1 MNNLCGSCQTKVEEW
16 HEKCKSCGF
25 TLIVEPEEK
34 TRAKY
39 LRTPSLGALFFT
51 QGWTLGA
58 RLYIPFL
65 LSLIPIVGIPVMV
78 VCVLFGRRLSWKF
91 GSWSD
96 WSEYQKWMKIM
107 DLIGVAWIIILAIVY
122 LVFRKP

>member
-1 MNNLCGSCQTKVEEW
+1 MEKLCVSCQSKVDEW
-16 HEKCKSCGF
+16 NEKCRGCGYV
-25 TLIVEPEEK
+25 LVLEPEEK
-34 TRAKY
+34 IQAKY

-65 LSLIPIVGIPVMV
+65 LSLIPIVGLPVLF

-91 GSWSD
+91 GGWSD
-96 WSEYQKWMKIM
+96 WLEFQKWMRIM
-107 DLIGVAWIIILAIVY
+107 DIVGVVWILILVGVYFW
-122 LVFRKP
+122 FKK